1 VNEMNKWEVAILKII
16 ATNDG
21 IASLRHL

>member
-1 VNEMNKWEVAILKII
+1 MNKWEVAILKII